1 MNYLLEILRLM
12 GILYLVQWF
21 LYSSS
26 RLEVLG
32 FLREADLILNANYL
46 LFISVKFMELVIS
59 LDHFFLVI

>member
-26 RLEVLG
+26 RVEVLD